1 MFIYPL
7 NLSLNPWFLAI
18 AEISITA
25 PNALD
30 NYYHLHKMT
39 PGLIEVRV
47 QNMLNS
53 RVVETTPSSSRKI
66 KLSLMGP
73 AFIAAIGYIDP
84 GNFATNIQSG
94 ASFGYTLLWVVVWAN
109 VMAMLIQLLS
119 AKLGIATGKNLAE
132 HIRDRFPRPAV
143 WAYWVQAE
151 IIAMATDLAEFIGA
165 AIGFKL
171 LLGVTL
177 LEGAILTGIA
187 TFLILMLQKRGQKPL
202 EWGIGS
208 LLLFVALAYMV
219 ELVFSQPQL
228 GPLLKGMALPDLPNG
243 DAVFLAAGVLGA
255 TIMPHVIYLH
265 SSLTQAP
272 GENSKADRY
281 AATKVDVAIAMTIA
295 GFVNLAMMAT
305 AAAAFH
311 FNGHSGI
318 TDLDQAYLTLQPLL
332 GQAAATIFGLSLVAA
347 GLSSTVVGTLAGQ
360 VVMQG
365 FVRFYI
371 PLWVRR
377 VVTMLPSFIVIMLG
391 MDATRILVL
400 SQVLLSFGIALALV
414 PLLSFT
420 GNRELMGEMVNSR
433 TIQTMGKL
441 IVVVVVGL
449 NGYLLVSSLL

>member
-1 MFIYPL
+1 
-7 NLSLNPWFLAI
+7 
-18 AEISITA
+18 
-25 PNALD
+25 
-30 NYYHLHKMT
+30 
-39 PGLIEVRV
+39 
-47 QNMLNS
+47 
-53 RVVETTPSSSRKI
+53 
-66 KLSLMGP
+66 MGP

-84 GNFATNIQSG
+84 GNFATNIQAG

-109 VMAMLIQLLS
+109 IMAMLIQLLS

-177 LEGAILTGIA
+177 LEGAVLTGIA

-202 EWGIGS
+202 ELVIAG
-208 LLLFVALAYMV
+208 LLIFVAAAYIV
-219 ELVFSQPQL
+219 ELIFSQPELAAL
-228 GPLLKGMALPDLPNG
+228 GRGMLVPDLPNR

-265 SSLTQAP
+265 SSLTQTA
-272 GENSKADRY
+272 GDDSKTSRY
-281 AATKVDVAIAMTIA
+281 AATKLDVAIAMTIA

-311 FNGHSGI
+311 FNGYGSI
-318 TDLDQAYLTLQPLL
+318 AEIEQAYLTLQPLL
-332 GQAAATIFGLSLVAA
+332 GNAAATIFGLSLVAA

-371 PLWVRR
+371 PIWVRR
-377 VVTMLPSFIVIMLG
+377 TVTMLPSFIVILAG
-391 MDATRILVL
+391 MDATRILVM

-414 PLLSFT
+414 PLLAFT
-420 GNRELMGEMVNSR
+420 GNKELMGEMVNS
-433 TIQTMGKL
+433 KL
-441 IVVVVVGL
+441 IQVLGKMIVLVVVGL
-449 NGYLLVSSLL
+449 NAYLLISLL